1 MDATEQCYICVPGF
15 IEVATSGEMDVVDLT
30 AGLKEKVVYSGAHDG
45 VATLFVAGSTAALT
59 TIEFEPG
66 AVNDLRKALSRL
78 APDGEKY
85 EHDARWGDGNGRSHI
100 RAALLGP
107 SLAIPIRDGGVV
119 LGTWQQ
125 VVLVEMDLRARN
137 RLVYVHVSGTAP
149 GQTPGP

>member
-66 AVNDLRKALSRL
+66 AVNDLRS
-78 APDGEKY
+78 E
-85 EHDARWGDGNGRSHI
+85 EHTSELQSH
-100 RAALLGP
+100 
-107 SLAIPIRDGGVV
+107 
-119 LGTWQQ
+119 
-125 VVLVEMDLRARN
+125 
-137 RLVYVHVSGTAP
+137 
-149 GQTPGP
+149 